1 MKSFDVAIIGAG
13 PAGSAAA
20 ICLARKGYQVALV
33 DKQQFPREKLCG
45 DFLNPINWPVFRR
58 LGIVNEI
65 LSRNH
70 EKVTAFRLTS
80 SSGDEAE
87 ARLPS
92 ENGEASFGLG
102 FRRSLLDDILL
113 EKAVTQSADVFQGV
127 KLKELKK
134 AHQGWHLTIDSSEA
148 VEELSARVLIGAD
161 GRNSWVAHHLG
172 LAGGPSAQR
181 RAIGFQLRLN
191 GSNAATGKVEIHL
204 FPGGYAGLVGL
215 GGGVLNLC
223 FAVDKARFQ
232 HERSFEELIESCLGL
247 NRHLKQILCH
257 SEAIGEIRSIYPVY
271 FPPRHSYGDRVL
283 LVGDAARVS
292 EPVTGEGVYFALR
305 SGELAARRV
314 DQAFEKS
321 DFSADHL
328 KLYEREC
335 RSAFQIR
342 HGVNALLRWLI
353 YHPSLASLFI
363 RLTARRR
370 RLLDSL
376 VQTICQPE
384 GAR

>member
-1 MKSFDVAIIGAG
+1 
-13 PAGSAAA
+13 
-20 ICLARKGYQVALV
+20 L
-33 DKQQFPREKLCG
+33 
-45 DFLNPINWPVFRR
+45 
-58 LGIVNEI
+58 
-65 LSRNH
+65 
-70 EKVTAFRLTS
+70 
-80 SSGDEAE
+80 SGDEAE

-92 ENGEASFGLG
+92 GNGEASFGLG

-127 KLKELKK
+127 KLKVLKK

-148 VEELSARVLIGAD
+148 VEELSARMLIGAD

-172 LAGGPSAQR
+172 LVGGPSAQG

-191 GSNAATGKVEIHL
+191 SSNAATGKVEIHL

-232 HERSFEELIESCLGL
+232 HERSFEELVESCLGL
-247 NRHLKQILCH
+247 NPHLQQILCH
-257 SEAIGEIRSIYPVY
+257 SEKKGEIRSIYPVY
-271 FPPRHSYGDRVL
+271 FTPRRAYGDRVL

-292 EPVTGEGVYFALR
+292 EPVTGEGIYFALK
-305 SGELAARRV
+305 SGELAAWTV
-314 DQAFEKS
+314 DRAFRKS
-321 DFSADHL
+321 HFSARHL
-328 KLYEREC
+328 RLYEREC

-342 HGVNALLRWLI
+342 QGVNALLRWLI
-353 YHPSLASLFI
+353 YRPALVSPFI

-376 VQTICQPE
+376 VRTICQPE
-384 GAR
+384 AYTEADSL